1 MPGLCACYCSHIIK
15 RYDEGLRDWQNLFA
29 IPRFRYV
36 EVLFRIFYYYW
47 GKENLSLYRGLRYI
61 EVLLYKLLLLACSAR
76 REKIDLVSLRE
87 SPYVDI
93 QISNCLFFRQSVMLV

>member
-1 MPGLCACYCSHIIK
+1 MSRFFFVYFTIIGVK
-15 RYDEGLRDWQNLFA
+15 K
-29 IPRFRYV
+29 
-36 EVLFRIFYYYW
+36 IF
-47 GKENLSLYRGLRYI
+47 RYI